1 MIPGVILGV
10 PDEFSQ
16 NEDQSDS
23 KCSINL
29 EESGYSPLECSDF
42 LFKKRLS
49 TSARWISVGSLKCQN
64 IYRSVLQQDTFIL
77 SICNFKKFKNESFSF
92 FVVVGFRASDNCV
105 AKCHKNGHKTIPM
118 GLNFEQLTVDCNTID
133 QWHTFC
139 TSAQRPLTLASK
151 QWRLIFVV
159 NFFVTNLTVY
169 LTQFNGQLN

>member
-77 SICNFKKFKNESFSF
+77 SICNFKKFKKIS
-92 FVVVGFRASDNCV
+92 
-105 AKCHKNGHKTIPM
+105 H
-118 GLNFEQLTVDCNTID
+118 
-133 QWHTFC
+133 
-139 TSAQRPLTLASK
+139 LASSSSLSDFVQATIVSPSVTK
-151 QWRLIFVV
+151 TDKKRFQWIWTLNSLQSTTIQSTSDTHSARLPG
-159 NFFVTNLTVY
+159 L
-169 LTQFNGQLN
+169 